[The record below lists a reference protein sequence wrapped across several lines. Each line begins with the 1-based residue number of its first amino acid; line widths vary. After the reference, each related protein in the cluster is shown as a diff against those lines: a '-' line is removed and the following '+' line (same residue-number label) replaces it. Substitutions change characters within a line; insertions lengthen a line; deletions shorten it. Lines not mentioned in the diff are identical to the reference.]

1 MVPCAANCIY
11 SYDSVDLNKFLFTK
25 IISLSATNLHDG

>member
-11 SYDSVDLNKFLFTK
+11 SYDSVDLNKYFICEDNFPFRNE
-25 IISLSATNLHDG
+25 S